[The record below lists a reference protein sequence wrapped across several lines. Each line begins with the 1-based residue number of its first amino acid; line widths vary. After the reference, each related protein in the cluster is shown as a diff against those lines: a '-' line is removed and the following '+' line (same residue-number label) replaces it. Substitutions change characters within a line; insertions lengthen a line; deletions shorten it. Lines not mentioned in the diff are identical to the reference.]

1 MASRF
6 GQPWTQKTATQLRSH
21 HISCTF
27 GGGYLFKKI
36 VLDTSQKVTSASFLA
51 GGQTFGSF
59 PESLLSHPCRS
70 CTSIIPKLAQE
81 NCICSFCKSW
91 SGHQTPTPWSSSASG
106 FCLLQLYSLLCLV
119 AQMVK
124 KPPAM
129 QETQFQSLAQEDPL
143 EKDMATH
150 STILSWRIPTD
161 RGAWQTAVLEVTES
175 DMTERLTRCP

>member
-1 MASRF
+1 MASLM
-6 GQPWTQKTATQLRSH
+6 P
-21 HISCTF
+21 
-27 GGGYLFKKI
+27 
-36 VLDTSQKVTSASFLA
+36 
-51 GGQTFGSF
+51 QT
-59 PESLLSHPCRS
+59 
-70 CTSIIPKLAQE
+70 
-81 NCICSFCKSW
+81 
-91 SGHQTPTPWSSSASG
+91 
-106 FCLLQLYSLLCLV
+106 
-119 AQMVK
+119 VK

>member
-1 MASRF
+1 
-6 GQPWTQKTATQLRSH
+6 
-21 HISCTF
+21 
-27 GGGYLFKKI
+27 
-36 VLDTSQKVTSASFLA
+36 
-51 GGQTFGSF
+51 
-59 PESLLSHPCRS
+59 
-70 CTSIIPKLAQE
+70 
-81 NCICSFCKSW
+81 
-91 SGHQTPTPWSSSASG
+91 
-106 FCLLQLYSLLCLV
+106 
-119 AQMVK
+119 MVK